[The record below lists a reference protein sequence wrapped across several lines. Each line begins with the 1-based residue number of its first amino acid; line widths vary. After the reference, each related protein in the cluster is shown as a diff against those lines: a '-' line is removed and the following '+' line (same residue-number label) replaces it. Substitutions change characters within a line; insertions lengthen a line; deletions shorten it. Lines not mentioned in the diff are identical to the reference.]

1 MAITWILTGWI
12 IVLMVNLVKLCVGI
26 TTISQLEQLQAVRRE
41 EYLKSG
47 RPPVN
52 VHVTRNKPKRSK
64 EIIES
69 GSLFWVIRR
78 QIRVRQRIIG
88 IEDIE
93 DVDGKKRCC
102 LVLSP
107 DLIKTEQRAY
117 RPFQGWR
124 YLEAVDAPADLQS
137 NQEVNPDMPI
147 EMEEELRGLGL
158 L

>member
-1 MAITWILTGWI
+1 MRWCSPI
-12 IVLMVNLVKLCVGI
+12 IVAVLIFVAVALVSC
-26 TTISQLEQLQAVRRE
+26 
-41 EYLKSG
+41 
-47 RPPVN
+47 
-52 VHVTRNKPKRSK
+52 
-64 EIIES
+64 
-69 GSLFWVIRR
+69 W
-78 QIRVRQRIIG
+78 
-88 IEDIE
+88 
-93 DVDGKKRCC
+93 CC

-124 YLEAVDAPADLQS
+124 YLEPVDAPADLQS